1 MFNDLVAKISL
12 IIKQALEFLVEL
24 TLGRVVLPYMVA
36 TSQM

>member
-24 TLGRVVLPYMVA
+24 SIIAGSFLLSDSA
-36 TSQM
+36 L